1 MNNSDPGA
9 ALETASRIL
18 IVRLRSLGDCVLTTP
33 AIHLLKRCKPKVQ
46 IAVIVEN
53 AWGEVFHDNPD
64 IAAILPPVLGKVRS
78 FRPDVCIDLHGGTA
92 ATRLTLLSGAQHRA
106 GFGHFRYRAAYNIHI
121 PRAQE
126 ILGVERKVHT
136 AEHIASAMFY
146 LGVPRREIP
155 RARLFAT
162 PTTASRAPYA
172 VIHPVAA
179 TQEKTWD
186 PARFL
191 EVAGFLKEHHQ
202 LDPIFV
208 AAAGQDL
215 SPFARWETVSGA
227 PLAEIKS
234 LIAGATVFAGN
245 DSGPAH
251 IAAAFGVPSVVL
263 FGPSDPEIWRPW
275 AAPAEVLQANP
286 IGGIESGEVMRALDR
301 LRIAAA

>member
-1 MNNSDPGA
+1 LNNSDPGA

-18 IVRLRSLGDCVLTTP
+18 IVRLRSLGDCVLLTP
-33 AIHLLKRCKPKVQ
+33 AIHLLKRSKPQAQ
-46 IAVIVEN
+46 IAVVVEN
-53 AWGEVFHDNPD
+53 AWREVFQDNPD
-64 IAAILPPVLGKVRS
+64 IASILPPVLGKVRA
-78 FRPDVCIDLHGGTA
+78 FRPDLCIDLHGGTT

-126 ILGVERKVHT
+126 ILGMERKVHT

-155 RARLFAT
+155 RARLFAA
-162 PTTASRAPYA
+162 PAASRSPYA

-186 PARFL
+186 SARFL

-202 LDPIFV
+202 LDPIFI

-215 SPFARWETVSGA
+215 SPFKRWETISGA
-227 PLAEIKS
+227 SLAQIKS
-234 LIAGATVFAGN
+234 LVAGATIFAGN

-263 FGPSDPEIWRPW
+263 FGPSDPENWRPW

-286 IGGIESGEVMRALDR
+286 IGRIESAAVIKALDR
-301 LRIAAA
+301 LRVVAA